1 MSAPKRAARPGR
13 VVKTRGSAAG
23 GEGAEPSSSRRERL
37 RDDHARLARAA
48 ARARRRA
55 YAPYS
60 RFPVGAA
67 ALTADGMIYTGCNVE
82 NASYGLTLCAER
94 VAIHTAVADGHRRVT
109 ALAVAGPA
117 GGTLVPCGACRQVMA
132 EFGVQIVILASAR
145 GAPAI
150 LSLPDLLP
158 WPFTRSSVRLRHAGL

>member
-13 VVKTRGSAAG
+13 VVKTQRSVARGD
-23 GEGAEPSSSRRERL
+23 GAKPSSFRSVGL
-37 RDDHARLARAA
+37 RVDHARLARAA
-48 ARARRRA
+48 AGARRRA

-67 ALTADGMIYTGCNVE
+67 VLTTDGMIYTGCNVE

-94 VAIHTAVADGHRRVT
+94 VAIHTAVAQGRRRVT

-117 GGTLVPCGACRQVMA
+117 GATLMPCGACRQVMD
-132 EFGVQIVILASAR
+132 EFGVQTVILASAR

-150 LSLPDLLP
+150 VSLSDLLP
-158 WPFTRSSVRLRHAGL
+158 WPFTGISIRPRHASL

>member
-1 MSAPKRAARPGR
+1 M
-13 VVKTRGSAAG
+13 
-23 GEGAEPSSSRRERL
+23 L

-67 ALTADGMIYTGCNVE
+67 VLTTDGMIYTGCNVE
-82 NASYGLTLCAER
+82 NASYGLSLCAER
-94 VAIHTAVADGHRRVT
+94 VAIHTAVAQGRRRVT

-117 GGTLVPCGACRQVMA
+117 GATLMPCGACRQVMD
-132 EFGVQIVILASAR
+132 EFGVQTVILASAR

-150 LSLPDLLP
+150 VSLSDLLP
-158 WPFTRSSVRLRHAGL
+158 WPFTGISIRPRHASL